1 MLLLYHSNIKYAE
14 KLILLFLKY
23 FKMKQVSRQNL
34 REGKGNLVNG
44 IIFVIKSRKLNEI
57 A

>member
-23 FKMKQVSRQNL
+23 FKMKQVPRQNL
-34 REGKGNLVNG
+34 RKGKGNLVNG

-57 A
+57 T